1 MQQWQGLFREQIEFS
16 QIQNMGKRVLRVC
29 RHFHENRCSSLQRKT
44 QNKRNKLQEIITTIE
59 SGHIKHVCCL
69 SKTVFERL
77 TDDVGFWIAEKN
89 GKQGEKVQKQTSKQ
103 DKVCLFFFL
112 IREVVTLRAI
122 INIKNYIKI

>member
-1 MQQWQGLFREQIEFS
+1 
-16 QIQNMGKRVLRVC
+16 MGKRVLRVC

-44 QNKRNKLQEIITTIE
+44 QNKRNKLQEIITTKE

-103 DKVCLFFFL
+103 DKVCLFFFFNKRGGDIESNNKYKKL
-112 IREVVTLRAI
+112 HQDIV
-122 INIKNYIKI
+122 KIKIQ